1 MNKKQ
6 NYSAILAGIAVTAI
20 LVASSII
27 AGNQF
32 TQQAHAQAN
41 ATSSTPSTP
50 RSAGTQQ
57 QVRVGQTVNWQG
69 TVSSIPSPLAGH
81 TRDNVAIVLP
91 LRNDG
96 GLYTGVITFTASKG
110 VQVQVWNVLSGVSPT
125 MTIGRDFGELAISPS
140 PNGKGF
146 VATTEVA
153 PGGRGDTSG
162 SVPFT
167 GNAVALVG
175 RSPFIATYSLTAQAT
190 AGKVTNNLTSATAL
204 AAAAAGGSLGGAAA
218 PPTLGGAT
226 GAAGGASSTLGGES
240 SGSTLGGGPSGGS
253 SSGGGGGSSSG
264 GGGGSSGGDTS
275 GGGSSNND

>member
-41 ATSSTPSTP
+41 TTSSTPSTPTTP

-125 MTIGRDFGELAISPS
+125 TTIGRDFGELAISPS

-146 VATTEVA
+146 VATTEVGG
-153 PGGRGDTSG
+153 GGRGDTSG

-204 AAAAAGGSLGGAAA
+204 AAAAAGGSLGGATA

-240 SGSTLGGGPSGGS
+240 SSSTLGGGP
-253 SSGGGGGSSSG
+253 
-264 GGGGSSGGDTS
+264 GGGSSGGDRGSS
-275 GGGSSNND
+275 GGGSSGGDRGS